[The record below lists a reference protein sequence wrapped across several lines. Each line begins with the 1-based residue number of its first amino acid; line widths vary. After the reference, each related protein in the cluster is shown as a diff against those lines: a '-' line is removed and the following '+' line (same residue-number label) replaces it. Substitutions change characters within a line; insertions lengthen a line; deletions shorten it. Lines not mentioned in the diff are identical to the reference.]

1 MEKKLTEKEALKR
14 IGDYV
19 GKTNVSV
26 ESDSKLDYMASE
38 DAFKAEYEKRVRE
51 LKTPKKEVD
60 YFADPTIKVPEGK
73 WTTSCSDEEPTVVD
87 ADSGELISK
96 EQYDFRC
103 KVGVLS
109 EEIKGLLFYKNL
121 KYGSSALNPLKVFN
135 KGTSAD
141 GILVRIDDK
150 LSRIKNEVKISPNDV
165 IDLIGYLYL
174 LLIDMGINKKY
185 FERLKD

>member
-1 MEKKLTEKEALKR
+1 MTEKEILKQ
-14 IGDYV
+14 IGDYK
-19 GKTNVSV
+19 GKEFVSGN
-26 ESDSKLDYMASE
+26 ENIDYMASE
-38 DAFKAEYEKRVRE
+38 EAFKAEYKKRLE
-51 LKTPKKEVD
+51 EMKNPKKEVD
-60 YFADPTIKVPEGK
+60 YFADPTVKEPEGK
-73 WTTSCSDEEPTVVD
+73 WTTSCSNEEPVVVD
-87 ADSGELISK
+87 AESGELVSR

-109 EEIKGLLFYKNL
+109 EEIKGLLFYKNM
-121 KYGSSALNPLKVFN
+121 KYGGSALDPLHIFN

-174 LLIDMGINKKY
+174 LLIDMGIDKKY